1 MPNWKIHLEVGKRVA
16 NNIKFNEKDYEFF
29 MLGNILPDINNRYIV
44 ENIKKQ
50 ISHKVTHFDY
60 NNKTHENFFNIYKEK
75 ISEPIVLGYYVH
87 LFTDYI
93 WNNDFY
99 TSIVGTE
106 FEKLDKDTL
115 RELKQSDFRNYN
127 NLYVDNQLTINNLD
141 ESIEKIKI
149 INEVNLNK
157 DDLIDTINYLKGK
170 IFYDTEYSF
179 YSEEYLNNLLEYTI
193 KTITNELNNILK

>member
-127 NLYVDNQLTINNLD
+127 NLYVDNQLIINNLD
-141 ESIEKIKI
+141 ESAEKTKI